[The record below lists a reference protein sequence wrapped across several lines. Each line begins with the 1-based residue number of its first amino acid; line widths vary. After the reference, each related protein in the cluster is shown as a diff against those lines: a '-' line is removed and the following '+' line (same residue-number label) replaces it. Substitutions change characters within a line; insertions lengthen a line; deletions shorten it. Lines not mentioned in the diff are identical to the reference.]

1 MIVSFGFIKFL
12 MGNVS
17 CMFVYFSPVCK
28 IMVAELEAKLE
39 ETGKT
44 GGLLET
50 GYHLDK
56 RLEDKKEYKNSQLR
70 LIETMEEAC
79 EGVLHYNIHKER
91 KDSTRFAKG
100 QSQTFSTLHGLV

>member
-1 MIVSFGFIKFL
+1 MVS
-12 MGNVS
+12 
-17 CMFVYFSPVCK
+17 
-28 IMVAELEAKLE
+28 ELEAKLE

-56 RLEDKKEYKNSQLR
+56 RLETRKEYKNSQLR
-70 LIETMEEAC
+70 LLESVEEAC
-79 EGVLHYNIHKER
+79 DGILKYNIHKER